1 MGTKTEAEK
10 RVVRDQQSG
19 MAGQRN
25 GEPNSRGGGAQRRT
39 RGYDG
44 ETLMERVREA
54 GKGREGGNNI
64 DSHRSWPMMGEARE
78 ERKGCTH

>member
-25 GEPNSRGGGAQRRT
+25 EEPNSRGGCSETYVGVRWRETDEESQESGKRT
-39 RGYDG
+39 RGRKQHRLPPIMAYDG
-44 ETLMERVREA
+44 
-54 GKGREGGNNI
+54 
-64 DSHRSWPMMGEARE
+64 
-78 ERKGCTH
+78 